1 MTLYAT
7 KKNLDLYIH
16 WASGKV
22 TKIISRDTSCPIC
35 SVEIT
40 KDLYVITTAL
50 IKTNDFKLPYIN
62 IPVGTINELHLTK
75 ERKRK
80 KILFVVLINSLMLKS
95 L

>member
-7 KKNLDLYIH
+7 KKNLDLNIH

-22 TKIISRDTSCPIC
+22 TKIISRDTSSHMFC
-35 SVEIT
+35 EIT

-62 IPVGTINELHLTK
+62 IPVGTINELQQ
-75 ERKRK
+75 
-80 KILFVVLINSLMLKS
+80 
-95 L
+95 

>member
-7 KKNLDLYIH
+7 KKNLDLNIH

-50 IKTNDFKLPYIN
+50 IKTNDFRLPYIN
-62 IPVGTINELHLTK
+62 IPVKTIKMNFNNK
-75 ERKRK
+75 EKVDWAGEKEK
-80 KILFVVLINSLMLKS
+80 KYLFLLF
-95 L
+95 

>member
-1 MTLYAT
+1 MHQLCYSSEKKISAKSSEPNSMTLCAT

-62 IPVGTINELHLTK
+62 IPVGTINELQQ
-75 ERKRK
+75 
-80 KILFVVLINSLMLKS
+80 
-95 L
+95 

>member
-7 KKNLDLYIH
+7 KKNLDLNIH

-62 IPVGTINELHLTK
+62 IPVGTINELQQLG
-75 ERKRK
+75 
-80 KILFVVLINSLMLKS
+80 
-95 L
+95 